1 MTQST
6 HNDLQRSLG
15 RVEGSQ
21 EAMGARMDKLEQA
34 VEDGFEKLFTKLDGI
49 DTRIKAIE
57 TTEAQRSGAWKVIVP
72 VVTVLSSVVTW
83 LVGRFIG

>member
-1 MTQST
+1 MPQST
-6 HNDLQRSLG
+6 NNDLQRSLG
-15 RVEGSQ
+15 RLEGSQ
-21 EAMGARMDKLEQA
+21 EHMGLRMDKLEQA
-34 VEDGFEKLFTKLDGI
+34 VEDGFEKLISKLDGI

-83 LVGRFIG
+83 LVSRFVG